1 MPGGDIARIFGT
13 IFSKAEERAQSEEE
27 KSNKAKQE
35 DIQMYQKVL
44 FDPNSSPEQRQKAA
58 DQITK
63 LRGINKKESPF
74 GKIAGLLTH
83 VKSKMP
89 QAGGNQPMDETNPA
103 TGKPPIPIPN
113 VGAIPQPESN
123 VGQPQSQ
130 PKPRGAAMQALGR
143 MFSGQGLIP
152 RHPQQLTP
160 IDPSVFPTA
169 DQVRTE
175 KGKDLRQTEDI
186 KWEYEQKKLK
196 LQEELKSVT
205 AAAKSRNAMSSKEKY
220 LGQDMI
226 NALPEAERQGL
237 LDANGIPVDPNGVY
251 GPATGQNIGLAKDEQ
266 GNTYLAGVRVG
277 TGPARVGT
285 SQQYVYN
292 PATNKFELTNVGRS
306 TNVPQPPKI
315 GEPSKPGK
323 SKKELTPLV
332 PGVGSQGKIPLRS
345 FGPLQKQSNAI
356 NEARN
361 SLIGDELGKIG
372 GMAKDIDIFKNP
384 QSVQRVGQYI
394 KYVNSQ
400 LEEQGKMATGMGPMA
415 AVEWYTGLPSTI
427 SNLQQEALSKYSGT
441 LDGGQP
447 DGPEHQFV
455 ANYYRLLGTWGG
467 MRAATGA
474 SAARWS
480 FKNLISEMP
489 TPGPVTTYGDAQ
501 RRIRNMANESNVVAK
516 TNPMVPRI
524 DVNQLDGKSK
534 TKDPKAVEDILRKH
548 KVID

>member
-1 MPGGDIARIFGT
+1 MPLADIAK
-13 IFSKAEERAQSEEE
+13 IFSTVFGKAEERAKTEED
-27 KSNKAKQE
+27 KANKAKQE
-35 DIQMYQKVL
+35 DIMMYQRVL

-74 GKIAGLLTH
+74 SKIAGMLNH
-83 VKSKMP
+83 VKSKIP
-89 QAGGNQPMDETNPA
+89 QPGQQSQPMDEKNPV
-103 TGKPPIPIPN
+103 TGQPPVPIT
-113 VGAIPQPESN
+113 AQSN
-123 VGQPQSQ
+123 VGQDQ
-130 PKPRGAAMQALGR
+130 PKPRGQAMQALGR
-143 MFSGQGLIP
+143 IFSGQGLIP
-152 RHPQQLTP
+152 RHPEQLP
-160 IDPSVFPTA
+160 PLDPSVFPTA
-169 DQVRTE
+169 DQVRE
-175 KGKDLRQTEDI
+175 QKGKDLRQTEDI

-205 AAAKSRNAMSSKEKY
+205 AAAKARNAMSSKEKY

-226 NALPEAERQGL
+226 NAIPEAERQGL

-251 GPATGQNIGLAKDEQ
+251 GPATGQSIGLAKDEQ

-306 TNVPQPPKI
+306 TNVPRPPKVAEP
-315 GEPSKPGK
+315 GEKKP
-323 SKKELTPLV
+323 KKELTPLV

-361 SLIGDELGKIG
+361 SLIGDTPGEVG
-372 GMAKDIDIFKNP
+372 GMARDIDIFKSP
-384 QSVQRVGQYI
+384 DSVKRVGEYI

-400 LEEQGKMATGMGPMA
+400 LEEQGKMATGSGPMA

-427 SNLQQEALSKYSGT
+427 SNLQQEALSKFSGT
-441 LDGGQP
+441 LDGGKP

-455 ANYYRLLGTWGG
+455 ADYYRLLGTWGG

-480 FKNLISEMP
+480 FRNLISEMP

-501 RRIRNMANESNVVAK
+501 RRIKNMANESNVVAK
-516 TNPMVPRI
+516 TNPMVPQI
-524 DVNQLDGKSK
+524 DVNKLDGDGTQGMSPE
-534 TKDPKAVEDILRKH
+534 TKKILQKH
-548 KVID
+548 KLIP